1 MKLSSRAARA
11 LLVLAATAAPA
22 RALAQE
28 AEAWVLPR
36 GLLELS
42 GGGVFSNYDSRLGFG
57 DPPLGVEFTRLLQS
71 ATERVTGP
79 AEAAARARVTDLFA
93 GTTDPDPAS
102 SPLPAS
108 LAVGTVA
115 LRVTG
120 DERTVPFTLRYGL
133 SDRLTVSLLIPI
145 ERRGTSVSGPYL
157 TGGTLGL
164 NPNRAANAAVL
175 GDIGYGDLGGGL
187 LLPVAGTPAAVE
199 LQARLRAINPADTL
213 ALPGNPVTVAELLEN
228 EATSALLTAPEAR
241 GFGLASARR
250 PYHLGDL
257 QLGARFLLRRGPAGW
272 PFPDSVNGRSLRTS
286 VGARVRLP
294 TGRSGTRF
302 FSEIPPRGGHF
313 GAGVDVLNDVF
324 ISSRWYVNAS
334 ASLDVLF
341 PADVPRLAFSAE
353 DPFPADSAQRIVRSA
368 PGPRLAASITP
379 RWRLTDEISFSGE
392 YALLA
397 QRRTEYSGGPDG
409 LGYSPVEWRTGGSMH
424 ALGVGAH
431 YSSLQA
437 FARGRA
443 RVPFEISLSVSRA
456 VVGGGAAPQAA
467 TVRVAGRVFMDPRV
481 FARFLPGDPPPAD
494 TTAPLAVPSAGPT
507 DTLPSQ
513 VRPEVPVGPRI
524 VVPPQPD
531 TTAGDSTP
539 PRVLPPA
546 PSQAS
551 AVVHEPTAP
560 RHALAYPRRSSIAP
574 ARRWAAAAP

>member
-42 GGGVFSNYDSRLGFG
+42 GGGLFSNYDSRLGFG
-57 DPPLGVEFTRLLQS
+57 DAPLGLEFNRLLQS
-71 ATERVTGP
+71 ATERITGP
-79 AEAAARARVTDLFA
+79 AEAATRARVADLFA

-102 SPLPAS
+102 NPLPAS

-115 LRVTG
+115 LRLTG
-120 DERTVPFTLRYGL
+120 DERTVPFAIRYGL
-133 SDRLTVSLLIPI
+133 SNRLTVSLLIPI
-145 ERRGTSVSGPYL
+145 ERRGTSVAGPYL

-187 LLPVAGTPAAVE
+187 LLPVAGTPAGVE

-213 ALPGNPVTVAELLEN
+213 ALPRNAVSVAELLEN
-228 EATSALLTAPEAR
+228 EAASALLTESEVR
-241 GFGLASARR
+241 GFGLTSGRR
-250 PYHLGDL
+250 PYHLGDV

-272 PFPDSVNGRSLRTS
+272 PFPDSVTGLSLRST

-313 GAGVDVLNDVF
+313 GAGVDLLNDVF
-324 ISSRWYVNAS
+324 ISSRWYVSTA
-334 ASLDVLF
+334 ASLDVQF
-341 PADVPRLAFSAE
+341 PTDVQRQAFSAE
-353 DPFPADSAQRIVRSA
+353 DPFPADSAQRTLRSA

-397 QRRTEYSGGPDG
+397 QRRREYSGGPEG
-409 LGYSPVEWRTGGSMH
+409 LAYSPLEWRTGGSMH
-424 ALGVGAH
+424 ALGVGAR

-443 RVPFEISLSVSRA
+443 KVPFEITLSVSRA
-456 VVGGGAAPQAA
+456 VAGGGAAPDAA
-467 TVRVAGRVFMDPRV
+467 MVRLTARIFMDPRV
-481 FARFLPGDPPPAD
+481 FARLLPGDPPPAD
-494 TTAPLAVPSAGPT
+494 TTAPVAVPTAGPT

-513 VRPEVPVGPRI
+513 VRPEVPAGPR

-531 TTAGDSTP
+531 TTAGDSI
-539 PRVLPPA
+539 PA
-546 PSQAS
+546 PVPPQAS
-551 AVVHEPTAP
+551 ATVREPLAP
-560 RHALAYPRRSSIAP
+560 RHARADPRRGALAP
-574 ARRWAAAAP
+574 TRRWTAAGL